1 MGDRR
6 STNRGRLRIIG
17 GLWRGRKLQIV
28 ETPGLRPTPD
38 RVRETLFN
46 WLGAE
51 IHGSHCLD
59 LFSGSGALGLEAL
72 SRGAGHCVFIDTAGT
87 AITAVRQHLDSLGC
101 GTADAFPCDGLRWLQ
116 DTPTP
121 KKAFDIVFLDPPFQ
135 QNLLAPACELL
146 EARAWLAATAY
157 IYLESS
163 AREKTPSVPP
173 GWELKREKQAGEVR
187 YQLFVRS
194 GEFV

>member
-1 MGDRR
+1 MSDSR
-6 STNRGRLRIIG
+6 SANQGRLRIIG
-17 GLWRGRKLQIV
+17 GLWRGRKLQFV

-46 WLGAE
+46 WLSAE
-51 IHGSHCLD
+51 IHGSRCLD

-87 AITAVRQHLDSLGC
+87 AITAIRQHLDLLDCNS
-101 GTADAFPCDGLRWLQ
+101 ADTCQCDGLRWLQ
-116 DTPTP
+116 DTPIP
-121 KKAFDIVFLDPPFQ
+121 DQAFDIVFLDPPFQ

-146 EARAWLAATAY
+146 EARAWLAATAH
-157 IYLESS
+157 IYLESGV
-163 AREKTPSVPP
+163 REENPVVPP

-187 YQLFVRS
+187 YQLFVRRA
-194 GEFV
+194 

>member
-1 MGDRR
+1 MSDRR
-6 STNRGRLRIIG
+6 SANQGRLRIIG
-17 GLWRGRKLQIV
+17 GQWRGRKLQFV

-46 WLGAE
+46 WLSAE
-51 IHGSHCLD
+51 IHGSRCLD

-87 AITAVRQHLDSLGC
+87 AITDIRPHLDKLDC
-101 GTADAFPCDGLRWLQ
+101 NTADTCQCDGLRWLQ

-121 KKAFDIVFLDPPFQ
+121 GQGFDIVFLDPPFQ
-135 QNLLAPACELL
+135 QNLLTSACELL
-146 EARAWLAATAY
+146 EARAWLAPIAH
-157 IYLESS
+157 IYLESG
-163 AREKTPSVPP
+163 AREENPAVPP

-187 YQLFVRS
+187 YQLFVRR
-194 GEFV
+194 G

>member
-17 GLWRGRKLQIV
+17 GLWRSRKLHIV

-46 WLGAE
+46 WLSAE
-51 IHGSHCLD
+51 TGGSRCLD

-72 SRGAGHCVFIDTAGT
+72 SRGAVHCVFIDTAGA
-87 AITAVRQHLDSLGC
+87 AITAIRQHLDSLGC
-101 GTADAFPCDGLRWLQ
+101 NSADTHQCDGLRWLQ

-121 KKAFDIVFLDPPFQ
+121 EQAFDIVFLDPPFQ

-146 EARAWLAATAY
+146 EARAWLAPAAH
-157 IYLESS
+157 IYLESG
-163 AREKTPSVPP
+163 AREETPKLPP
-173 GWELKREKQAGEVR
+173 GWTLKREKLAGEVR
-187 YQLFVRS
+187 YQLFVRR
-194 GEFV
+194 G